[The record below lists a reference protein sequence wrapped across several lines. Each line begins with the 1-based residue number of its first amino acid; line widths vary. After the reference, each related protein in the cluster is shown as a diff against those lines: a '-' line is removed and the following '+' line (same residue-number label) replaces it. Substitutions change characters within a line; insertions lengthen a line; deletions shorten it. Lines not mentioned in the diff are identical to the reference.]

1 MVEPPTREGQ
11 AVTRLAVDLG
21 QWWITVYRRPLGGL
35 PLVTWRA
42 LSIETGEVLR
52 GAAVSHARAVL
63 AARAARRRADERRR
77 ATGEMYDAAARI
89 SRLIREEDDRRHGR
103 GVS

>member
-1 MVEPPTREGQ
+1 MVEPAAREGQ

-21 QWWITVYRRPLGGL
+21 QRWITVYRRPLGGL

-42 LSIETGEVLR
+42 RRIETGEVLR
-52 GAAVSHARAVL
+52 GAALSPARAVL
-63 AARAARRRADERRR
+63 YARAARRRADECRR

-89 SRLIREEDDRRHGR
+89 SRLIREEDDRRRAR